1 MCAWDTVTAEASMT
15 NFQTFLT
22 TVISAS
28 QISAGNL
35 QARGFAAVIL
45 AIGLILILFQRGQS

>member
-1 MCAWDTVTAEASMT
+1 MT